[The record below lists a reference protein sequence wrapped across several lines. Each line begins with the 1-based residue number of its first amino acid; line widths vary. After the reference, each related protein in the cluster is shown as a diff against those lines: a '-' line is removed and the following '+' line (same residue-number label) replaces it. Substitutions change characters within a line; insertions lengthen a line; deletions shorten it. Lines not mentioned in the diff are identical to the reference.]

1 MNETLIRFAEVR
13 RRTGFS
19 KTWIY
24 RLISEGRFPT
34 PVRTGTRAVVFV
46 ESEIDAWIAAR
57 IAASRGEA
65 QQ

>member
-1 MNETLIRFAEVR
+1 MNETLIRLTEVC

-19 KTWIY
+19 KVWIY

-34 PVRTGTRAVVFV
+34 PVRTGTRAVAFV